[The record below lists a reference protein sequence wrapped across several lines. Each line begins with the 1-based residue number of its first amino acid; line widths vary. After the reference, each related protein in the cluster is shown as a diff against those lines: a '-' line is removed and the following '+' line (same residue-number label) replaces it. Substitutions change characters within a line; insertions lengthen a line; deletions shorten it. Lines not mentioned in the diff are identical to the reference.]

1 MHVQLKSGKLLNST
15 IIEDVQIGFH
25 DKNIVVIFLTNGTKI
40 IEKYD
45 TPEAAESAAQEL
57 KVKLISAGSGGGS
70 GTGGVTDHNL
80 LTGKNSPNQHSIA
93 AITGLQKELDSKA
106 EIHEYKKDTKY
117 EKDNLVYVEG
127 KICRVVRDYTSTT
140 LGSDIKEAFEKD
152 IEDGE
157 LLPICNCESGGG
169 LIQKDSYADLPETG
183 NPGCI
188 YITKDTGQTYYWD
201 SNTKTYVKT
210 GTTRRTGIYSSSV
223 NLPEKLGQSIT
234 INKSDLTEILAGA
247 VPYSEGSEVIGPNQT
262 HGVIVSSTSTTVT
275 VKTTADLV
283 VNSFQQVPTE
293 SALPTTGQGNV
304 IYYIQDIDEFRIWDI
319 SENKYVPPAG
329 LGGTMYLEKDIT
341 SNVTCGAAPAGT
353 LFKEGMSLTE
363 VAEKL
368 LRKDITPTVS
378 LTTTNGNK
386 LFEMGTVL
394 NGDNLKLTIT
404 NLPQVTVPMNEI
416 NFYAESNKINTTQI
430 PFVTGTNIYTIAYT
444 NNITTNTT
452 LKGELVYNTNKVVS
466 ASQAINFAYA
476 SYWGTIKQGTLAS
489 AELDSIIAS
498 IGLTGT
504 TTTNALGTFTKRL
517 SNSKGFTL
525 NNLTLN
531 DERYC
536 YIIPTNIGGK
546 LTSIKDGNNF
556 EYLSNGGTLELT
568 LTGVTAANGDSISYY
583 AYILKDPTTG
593 SGFKFIFS

>member
-1 MHVQLKSGKLLNST
+1 MHVQLKNGKLLNT
-15 IIEDVQIGFH
+15 FIVEDVQQGFH
-25 DKNIVVIFLTNGTKI
+25 DKKVVVIFLTNGTKF
-40 IEKYD
+40 IEKFSTEED
-45 TPEAAESAAQEL
+45 AEKEVELVREAL
-57 KVKLISAGSGGGS
+57 KA
-70 GTGGVTDHNL
+70 
-80 LTGKNSPNQHSIA
+80 
-93 AITGLQKELDSKA
+93 
-106 EIHEYKKDTKY
+106 
-117 EKDNLVYVEG
+117 
-127 KICRVVRDYTSTT
+127 
-140 LGSDIKEAFEKD
+140 
-152 IEDGE
+152 
-157 LLPICNCESGGG
+157 GGG
-169 LIQKDSYADLPETG
+169 LIQKDTYADLPEKG
-183 NPGCI
+183 NPGSI

-201 SNTKTYVKT
+201 KNTNTYIKT
-210 GTTRRTGIYSSSV
+210 GTTGRTGIYSSSV

-247 VPYSEGSEVIGPNQT
+247 VPYSEGSEIIGPNQT
-262 HGVIVSSTSTTVT
+262 HGVIISSTGTTVT

-304 IYYIQDIDEFRIWDI
+304 IYYIQDVDEFRIWDT

-368 LRKDITPTVS
+368 LRKDITPTVT

-404 NLPQVTVPMNEI
+404 NLAQVTVPMNEI
-416 NFYAESNKINTTQI
+416 NFYVASNKINTTQI
-430 PFVTGTNIYTIAYT
+430 PFVTGTNVYQMPYT

-452 LKGELVYNTNKVVS
+452 LKGELVYSTNKVVS
-466 ASQAINFAYA
+466 ASQAVGFAYA
-476 SYWGTIKQGTLAS
+476 SYWGTINQGTLTS
-489 AELDSIIAS
+489 AELSTIIAS

-504 TTTNALGTFTKRL
+504 NNTSAIGTFTKRL
-517 SNSKGFTL
+517 SNSKGFTI

-531 DERYC
+531 DARYC